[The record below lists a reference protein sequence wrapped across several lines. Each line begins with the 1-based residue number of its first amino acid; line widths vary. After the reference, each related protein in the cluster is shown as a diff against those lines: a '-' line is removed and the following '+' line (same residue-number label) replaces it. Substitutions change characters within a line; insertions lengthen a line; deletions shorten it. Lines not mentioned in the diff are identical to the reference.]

1 MLGSAFFAGM
11 TSILVKWRETF
22 NKVFF
27 GLLLIVSGTLLILV
41 KV

>member
-1 MLGSAFFAGM
+1 MLGSAIFEGM

-22 NKVFF
+22 HKAFF
-27 GLLLIVSGTLLILV
+27 GLVLIVSGTLLMLV